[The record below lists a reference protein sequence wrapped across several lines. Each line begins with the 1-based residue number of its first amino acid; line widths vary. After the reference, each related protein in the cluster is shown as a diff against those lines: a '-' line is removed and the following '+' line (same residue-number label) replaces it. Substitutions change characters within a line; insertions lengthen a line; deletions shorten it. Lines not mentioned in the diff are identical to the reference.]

1 MQLEAKIIST
11 HQNKS
16 YCYQPCRDCRVCSWG
31 TSTNEI
37 PPNTQRCCLF
47 PTIVTWYNSILL
59 LKLLEQSRRKNISL
73 HFRPLVSLCCL
84 GLASFWNVVLPTSA
98 PTSCHRIYQLT
109 QGIVLLACSGES
121 YSWSLHK
128 KSLQTIEKANWT
140 LAGDSKAE
148 DNLQW
153 HFSLPLST
161 FLLPSKWTTSLNRLL
176 QLLAAVWPHS
186 ELWRGAVA
194 LLCVSQA
201 ALWRKFLLPHVPL
214 LWRKNMATPCSLTT
228 MLSKD

>member
-11 HQNKS
+11 HPNKS

-73 HFRPLVSLCCL
+73 HFKPLVSLCCL

-109 QGIVLLACSGES
+109 QGIVLLAALGNHIPDPFIKVSSDHRES
-121 YSWSLHK
+121 KLDISWRLKGRRQSPMALF
-128 KSLQTIEKANWT
+128 TPT
-140 LAGDSKAE
+140 FD
-148 DNLQW
+148 
-153 HFSLPLST
+153 LPAT
-161 FLLPSKWTTSLNRLL
+161 F
-176 QLLAAVWPHS
+176 
-186 ELWRGAVA
+186 
-194 LLCVSQA
+194 
-201 ALWRKFLLPHVPL
+201 
-214 LWRKNMATPCSLTT
+214 
-228 MLSKD
+228 